1 MEWEWQFVQIVQMYV
16 RSISYNLP
24 KSEMQFS
31 CVKSANA
38 TVLELVPVVL
48 ILALI

>member
-1 MEWEWQFVQIVQMYV
+1 MEWEWRFVQIVQMYV

-24 KSEMQFS
+24 RMSEMQFS

-38 TVLELVPVVL
+38 TVLELVPVF
-48 ILALI
+48 